1 MKKRHLFLSLL
12 LIMGCNDKK
21 SEEEAHSLDR
31 IAQESLTEIE
41 DLVDTELNSE
51 EVMR

>member
-31 IAQESLTEIE
+31 IAQESTSEVEALA
-41 DLVDTELNSE
+41 DTELSSRE
-51 EVMR
+51 IMR